1 MSGIQQIFVNYVPA
15 QDRILVRVSTIDNT
29 EMRMWLTRR
38 FITVLWPVMLQ
49 MLESDP
55 SVVGQ
60 SDTRSKQ
67 EVLSFRHEEAIS
79 KTRFTKSYQTPP
91 QLKPVNQVPFLITKL
106 STKRLDNGRTQM
118 IFGTAKGRSVQFVVD
133 RTLTHS
139 LCKLIA
145 DCTSKANWGLEL
157 KIAKSAA
164 AAPADRTIN

>member
-1 MSGIQQIFVNYVPA
+1 MSGIKQIFVNYVPA
-15 QDRILVRVSTIDNT
+15 QDRILVRVSTTDDT

-38 FITVLWPVMLQ
+38 FVTILWPVMLQ

-60 SDTRSKQ
+60 ANTQTKQ

-79 KTRFTKSYQTPP
+79 KTRFTKSYQSPP
-91 QLKPVNQVPFLITKL
+91 QVKQVNQVPFLITKL

-145 DCTSKANWGLEL
+145 DCTKKATWGLDVE
-157 KIAKSAA
+157 ITKSSAVA
-164 AAPADRTIN
+164 SGDRTIN

>member
-15 QDRILVRVSTIDNT
+15 QDRILVRVSTTDST

-38 FITVLWPVMLQ
+38 FVTVLWPVMRQ

-60 SDTRSKQ
+60 ANTQTKQ
-67 EVLSFRHEEAIS
+67 EVLSFQHEEAIS
-79 KTRFTKSYQTPP
+79 KTRFTKSFQAPP
-91 QLKPVNQVPFLITKL
+91 QVKPVNQVPFLITKL
-106 STKRLDNGRTQM
+106 STKPLENGRTQM
-118 IFGTAKGRSVQFVVD
+118 MFGTAKGRSLQFVVD

-145 DCTSKANWGLEL
+145 DCASKANWGLDL
-157 KIAKSAA
+157 QITKSPA
-164 AAPADRTIN
+164 AAPGDRTIN

>member
-15 QDRILVRVSTIDNT
+15 QDRILVRVSTTDNT

-60 SDTRSKQ
+60 SDTQTKQ

-79 KTRFTKSYQTPP
+79 KTRFTKSFQTPT
-91 QLKPVNQVPFLITKL
+91 QVNPVNRVPFLITKL

-118 IFGTAKGRSVQFVVD
+118 MFGTAKGRGLQFVVD

-145 DCTSKANWGLEL
+145 DCASKAKWDLDL
-157 KIAKSAA
+157 KITNSEAT
-164 AAPADRTIN
+164 APEDRTIN

>member
-15 QDRILVRVSTIDNT
+15 QDRILVRVSTTENT

-60 SDTRSKQ
+60 SNTQSKQ

-91 QLKPVNQVPFLITKL
+91 QAKPVNQVPFLITKL

-118 IFGTAKGRSVQFVVD
+118 MFGTAKGRSVQFVVD

-145 DCTSKANWGLEL
+145 DCTSTANWGLDL
-157 KIAKSAA
+157 NITTSSAA
-164 AAPADRTIN
+164 ALGDRTIN

>member
-15 QDRILVRVSTIDNT
+15 QDRILVRVSTTDNT

-38 FITVLWPVMLQ
+38 FITVLWPVMLK

-60 SDTRSKQ
+60 SDTQSKQ
-67 EVLSFRHEEAIS
+67 DVLSFRHEEAIS

-157 KIAKSAA
+157 KITKSVA
-164 AAPADRTIN
+164 AAPAGRTIN